1 MLYSPQSSIMMIIIL
16 VMFILCEITDVV
28 NGKYNLS
35 VISPSTLVMYGA
47 NASWLVN
54 EGQNWRLFTAMFLH
68 AGILHLLSNAT
79 SFFLYLMPVEQLTKS
94 IPIYFA
100 ALVGGGM

>member
-35 VISPSTLVMYGA
+35 VISASTLVMYGA

-54 EGQNWRLFTAMFLH
+54 
-68 AGILHLLSNAT
+68 
-79 SFFLYLMPVEQLTKS
+79 
-94 IPIYFA
+94 
-100 ALVGGGM
+100 